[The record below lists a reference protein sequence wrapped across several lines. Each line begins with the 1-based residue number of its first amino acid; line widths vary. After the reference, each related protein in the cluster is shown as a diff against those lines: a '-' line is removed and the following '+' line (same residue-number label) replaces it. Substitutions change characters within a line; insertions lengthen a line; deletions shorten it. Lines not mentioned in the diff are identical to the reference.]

1 MTQWMNWGKID
12 LKEAPFIAKRY
23 TLQKEEIVL
32 LFRKYVEIYN
42 TLNLEKFFAAK
53 EILAS
58 NSIQYKDTNVNN
70 QLRLALNNIR
80 GDNYLLSRDGTVKT
94 NYRLSVEKNDE
105 QKARLLLN
113 NV

>member
-1 MTQWMNWGKID
+1 M
-12 LKEAPFIAKRY
+12 
-23 TLQKEEIVL
+23 
-32 LFRKYVEIYN
+32 FRKYVEIYN

-58 NSIQYKDTNVNN
+58 NSIQYKDTSVNN

-94 NYRLSVEKNDE
+94 NHRLSVEKNDE

>member
-1 MTQWMNWGKID
+1 MQRDI
-12 LKEAPFIAKRY
+12 LAKGGN
-23 TLQKEEIVL
+23 VL

-58 NSIQYKDTNVNN
+58 NSIQYKDTSVNN
-70 QLRLALNNIR
+70 QLRLALNNT
-80 GDNYLLSRDGTVKT
+80 RDGTVKT

>member
-1 MTQWMNWGKID
+1 MQRDI
-12 LKEAPFIAKRY
+12 LAKGGN
-23 TLQKEEIVL
+23 VL

-80 GDNYLLSRDGTVKT
+80 GDNYLLSRDGIVKT

>member
-1 MTQWMNWGKID
+1 MQRDI
-12 LKEAPFIAKRY
+12 LAKGGN
-23 TLQKEEIVL
+23 VL

-58 NSIQYKDTNVNN
+58 NSIQYKDTSVNN

-94 NYRLSVEKNDE
+94 NYGYLLKKMMSKRLDCFS
-105 QKARLLLN
+105 N